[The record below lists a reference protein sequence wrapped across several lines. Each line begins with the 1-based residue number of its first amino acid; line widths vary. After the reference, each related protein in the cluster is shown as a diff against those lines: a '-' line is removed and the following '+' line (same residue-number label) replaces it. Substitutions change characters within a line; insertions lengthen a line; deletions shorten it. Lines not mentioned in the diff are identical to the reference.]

1 MEFQS
6 TRPVWGVTYF
16 LQKIIILC
24 KISIHTP
31 RVGRDTFLESRSR
44 KFFLFQST
52 RPVWGV
58 TMTYIYLL
66 TQIYI
71 SIHTPRVGR
80 DDHKYDND
88 LPIN

>member
-1 MEFQS
+1 M
-6 TRPVWGVTYF
+6 WGVTVWWIWQTQ
-16 LQKIIILC
+16 LS

-31 RVGRDTFLESRSR
+31 RVGRDGYVSIGLER
-44 KFFLFQST
+44 
-52 RPVWGV
+52 GD
-58 TMTYIYLL
+58 
-66 TQIYI
+66 I